1 MRFPTSRPSRS
12 SRLVLAVAA
21 VGLAVATVGA
31 AAPAGA
37 IVPVTITNYTQGISG
52 AGQVPGTIAAGPDG
66 NVWFTEYAQDRF
78 ARITPTG
85 VVTTFDLPKGHH
97 PYGITG
103 GPDGNLWITVNASI
117 LDAQACSFV
126 GGEDYVAK
134 VSTSGQV
141 LATFPTPAPH
151 RKPSAITVGP
161 DGALWFAE
169 SGWLCISPQII
180 GGAGI
185 GRVTTDGQ
193 MSEITAGI
201 PQQSGP
207 AALAFGADGRAWFT
221 TLYDSVV
228 GATTT
233 GGQVTLYD
241 LPFGQFGS
249 GITGGSDGNVWLTIN
264 RSDPQIGRVTPTG
277 TFTFFKAGLPD
288 AFDVW
293 DITTGPD
300 GQLWFVGGDSGF
312 GQITTAGA
320 ITMVPGLPGQS
331 QPAAITNGPAGSNTL
346 WIAGDSSISRALL
359 DIPPTTTTSTTS
371 TTTAPTTST
380 TTPSAVVTP
389 AFTG

>member
-1 MRFPTSRPSRS
+1 MRSPTSRPSHP
-12 SRLVLAVAA
+12 SRLVLAVVAA
-21 VGLAVATVGA
+21 VGLAVATVGVSS
-31 AAPAGA
+31 PAGA
-37 IVPVTITNYTQGISG
+37 IVPVTITSFTQGISG

-66 NVWFTEYAQDRF
+66 NVWFTEYTQDRF
-78 ARITPTG
+78 ARITPAG

-97 PYGITG
+97 PYGIVG
-103 GPDGNLWITVNASI
+103 GPDGNLWITVDAS
-117 LDAQACSFV
+117 LFDPFTCSFS

-141 LATFPTPAPH
+141 LATYPTAEPH
-151 RKPSAITVGP
+151 RKPSQIIVGP
-161 DGALWFAE
+161 DGALWFTE
-169 SGWLCISPQII
+169 SGWICASPQII

-185 GRVTTDGQ
+185 GRVTTSGQ
-193 MSEITAGI
+193 VSEITAGI

-207 AALAFGADGRAWFT
+207 AALTVGADGRLWYTA
-221 TLYDSVV
+221 LYDEVV
-228 GATTT
+228 GAVTT
-233 GGQVTLYD
+233 GGAVTLYD

-249 GITGGSDGNVWLTIN
+249 GITTGSDGNVWFTIN
-264 RSDPQIGRVTPTG
+264 RSDPQIGKVTPTG

-293 DITTGPD
+293 DITSGPD

-320 ITMVPGLPGQS
+320 VTMVPGLPGQS

-359 DIPPTTTTSTTS
+359 DIPPTTTTSTT
-371 TTTAPTTST
+371 TPTTST
-380 TTPSAVVTP
+380 TTTPSAPITP